1 MDTSSVPQ
9 VRPDTR
15 VRRFRGVLLVAAGE
29 DTLELTD
36 SAAFLFQA
44 VDGMRSVADIG
55 AMLGEEY
62 DIPLAEA
69 VEDTAE
75 FLADLADG
83 GVIELIAG
91 GAP

>member
-15 VRRFRGVLLVAAGE
+15 VRRFRGVLLV
-29 DTLELTD
+29 
-36 SAAFLFQA
+36 
-44 VDGMRSVADIG
+44 